1 MTAGWVG
8 VDLDGTLAKYDGWQG
23 PDHVG
28 EPIEPMVAL
37 VKDWLLSGKDVRI
50 FTARV
55 STDGS
60 AKRNGEVRTATWAIR
75 DWCAKHLGR
84 ELPITCSKDFGMQ
97 VLYDDRCVQVESNT
111 GRLIS
116 NPIDVQESKD
126 YRSLL
131 RKFMELG
138 KLSEARLEFLS

>member
-1 MTAGWVG
+1 MRGWIG
-8 VDLDGTLAKYDGWQG
+8 VDLDGTLAKYDGWHG

-37 VKDWLLSGKDVRI
+37 VKDWLLSGKEVRI

-60 AKRNGEVRTATWAIR
+60 AGRTGDVRVATWAIR
-75 DWCAKHLGR
+75 DWCKKHLGQ

-116 NPIDVQESKD
+116 NPIDAQESKD

-131 RKFMELG
+131 RKFVELG
-138 KLSEARLEFLS
+138 KLSEARLEILS